1 MDKLILGIGKME
13 KIKLQVQ
20 YKDSRYPYFEDKNL
34 NITNIGDRVRSRII
48 YVSGRFIKTNGQI
61 DYIEFEQISPIAL
74 KLSNAKIVQT
84 EKGTLVIKNEQNSVL
99 YIVEIPSGYRGSVD
113 VKVLNGNCV
122 ETSILM
128 SPAGSLGEVRHIW
141 CNGNAE
147 LQYKI
152 SGRTR
157 TVGYGRLVDYFGE
170 NLSGKIVIKDGNVQ
184 VIFDEELDK
193 LLS

>member
-1 MDKLILGIGKME
+1 ME
-13 KIKLQVQ
+13 KVKVQVQ
-20 YKDSRYPYFEDKNL
+20 YKDSRYPYFLDKDL
-34 NITNIGDRVRSRII
+34 NVTGIGDRVRSRMI
-48 YVSGRFIKTNGQI
+48 YISGKFVKTNGQI

-74 KLSNAKIVQT
+74 KLQNAKFIST
-84 EKGTLVIKNEQNSVL
+84 EKGTLVIKYEPNSVL
-99 YIVEIPSGYRGSVD
+99 YIVEIPSGYRGSAN

-122 ETSILM
+122 ETDVLM
-128 SPAGSLGEVRHIW
+128 SPAGSLGNVVHVW

-157 TVGYGRLVDYFGE
+157 TAGFGKLTDYFGE
-170 NLSGKIVIKDGNVQ
+170 NLSGKIKIENDKVE